1 MSPLA
6 MNMSEKNELVVVA
19 GADGFIG
26 GCLVAELLL
35 QGYRRIRAVGILP
48 FEEWSQHF
56 ADVENLRLDL
66 TDRENCEKVA
76 REAYQIFM
84 LASVKGGSGFTEK
97 HRINCMLSVLISTHM
112 LMAAQKHNV
121 QKYFYASSA
130 SVYNV
135 QKQKDADCPALREED
150 AYPADPEDGYGWE
163 KLFGER
169 MCRHFREDCGLRT
182 RGARYFNVY
191 GPHETWFGG
200 RENATAAICRKV
212 IEAKLTGQ
220 TEISVWGD
228 GTQIRSVIYIDDALK
243 GTHMIMNSNVAEP
256 LNLGSAEIVTVN
268 RLIDVA
274 ESIAGVQLKRVYDL
288 NAPQGV
294 IARRSDNTRIK
305 AALNWEP
312 SIPLTVGLEKTYRW
326 IYDQYV
332 VREKKKNM
340 LT

>member
-1 MSPLA
+1 
-6 MNMSEKNELVVVA
+6 MSEKDELVVVA

-26 GCLVAELLL
+26 GSLVADLRR
-35 QGYRRIRAVGILP
+35 QGYKRIRAVGLQP
-48 FEEWSQHF
+48 FDRWNQCFS
-56 ADVENLRLDL
+56 DVEKFQLDL
-66 TDRENCEKVA
+66 TDLQNCHMAV
-76 REAYQIFM
+76 RDAYQVFM

-97 HRINCMLSVLISTHM
+97 HRVKCMLSVLITTHM
-112 LMAAQKHNV
+112 LMAAQKFGV

-135 QKQKDADCPALREED
+135 SKQRDADSAPLREED

-169 MCRHFREDCGLRT
+169 MCRHFREDYGLRT
-182 RGARYFNVY
+182 RAARYFNVY
-191 GPHETWFGG
+191 GPYETWFGG

-228 GTQIRSVIYIDDALK
+228 GTQMRSLVYIDDALK
-243 GTHMIMNSNVAEP
+243 GTQMIMNSDVVEP

-274 ESIAGVQLKRVYDL
+274 ESIAGLKFKRIYDL
-288 NAPQGV
+288 SAPKGV
-294 IARRSDNTRIK
+294 GSRRTDNTRIK
-305 AALNWEP
+305 TALRWEP
-312 SIPLTVGLEKTYRW
+312 SISLAVGLEKTYQW

-332 VREKKKNM
+332 AYEKHRKGRG
-340 LT
+340 LI

>member
-1 MSPLA
+1 
-6 MNMSEKNELVVVA
+6 MSEKDELVVVA

-26 GCLVAELLL
+26 GCLVADLRL
-35 QGYRRIRAVGILP
+35 QGYKRIRAVGVQP
-48 FEEWSQHF
+48 FEQWNQCFS
-56 ADVENLRLDL
+56 DVEKLQLDL
-66 TDRENCEKVA
+66 TDRQNCETAV
-76 REAYQIFM
+76 RDGYQVFM

-97 HRINCMLSVLISTHM
+97 HKVKCMLSVLITTHM
-112 LMAAQKHNV
+112 LMAAQKHSV

-135 QKQKDADCPALREED
+135 SKQRDSACAALREED

-169 MCRHFREDCGLRT
+169 MCRHFREDYGLRT
-182 RGARYFNVY
+182 RTARYFNVY
-191 GPHETWFGG
+191 GPYETWFGG

-228 GTQIRSVIYIDDALK
+228 GTQIRSLIYVDDALK
-243 GTHMIMNSNVAEP
+243 GTQMIMDSDVTEP

-268 RLIDVA
+268 ELIDVA
-274 ESIAGVQLKRVYDL
+274 ESVAGVKFKRMYDL
-288 NAPQGV
+288 SAPKGV
-294 IARRSDNTRIK
+294 KSRRSDNTRIK
-305 AALNWEP
+305 AALHWEP
-312 SIPLTVGLEKTYRW
+312 SISLAVGLEKTYRW

-332 VREKKKNM
+332 AREKYRKEKS
-340 LT
+340 